1 MVKTLTTQTNPTTQ
15 MVLNSFSV
23 EEDTVVCKRI
33 VNPTP
38 EQAQIS
44 LDQAIYLAKAYGIK
58 KYLIDARGTMPPNA
72 ELRKT
77 LRTFMEK
84 LIGHY
89 DTIVVVIDEHSP
101 MKVSAQF
108 LFHNH
113 EITHQTRFEL
123 YTSIDEARA
132 FLSRD

>member
-1 MVKTLTTQTNPTTQ
+1 MVQTFIRETNPAVQ
-15 MVLNSFSV
+15 AVLNSFSV
-23 EEDTVVCKRI
+23 EENVIVCRRI
-33 VNPTP
+33 IDPTP

-44 LDQAIYLAKAYGIK
+44 LNQAIYLAEAYNIK
-58 KYLIDARGTMPPNA
+58 KYLVDARGTRPPNA

-89 DTIVVVIDEHSP
+89 ETIVVVIDEHSP

-113 EITHQTRFEL
+113 DITLKTRFKL
-123 YTSIDEARA
+123 YTSIDEAIDYLRA
-132 FLSRD
+132 N